1 MSLSAETFDKALE
14 EILAS
19 PHGDKLAAMRV
30 LQREKARWQAE
41 HQNLCWADGRRGDSV
56 AKIPGLTD
64 TLTSLVRRFAA
75 CGVVRYAD
83 MEDLHRHA
91 SALRKRLKDLAPSVE
106 IETIIG
112 EGYEIVA
119 GFDELY
125 RLLRAGA
132 KPTQKLQGFT
142 TKQTDIMRLLAARGS
157 AHVDQFTCLQRHMSN
172 IRAGLKKQN
181 LSKKIVIDTHG
192 GEGLYTVSKGREI
205 LAALVAGEIAITPAP
220 AAQPK
225 AITPPE
231 PKPKRTP
238 RAKPQ
243 LSIVSNAA

>member
-1 MSLSAETFDKALE
+1 MSLSAETFDKAIE
-14 EILAS
+14 EMLAS
-19 PHGDKLAAMRV
+19 PFGDKLAALRV
-30 LQREKARWQAE
+30 LSREKALWQAQ
-41 HQNLCWADGRRGDSV
+41 HQNDCWADGRRGESV

-83 MEDLHRHA
+83 MDDLHRHA

-112 EGYEIVA
+112 EGYEVVS

-132 KPTQKLQGFT
+132 KPTQKLPGFT
-142 TKQTDIMRLLAARGS
+142 TKQVDIMRLLASRGS
-157 AHVDQFTCLQRHMSN
+157 AHVDQFICLQRHMSN
-172 IRAGLKKQN
+172 IRAALKKAGF
-181 LSKKIVIDTHG
+181 SKKITIETHG

-225 AITPPE
+225 AIAPSE
-231 PKPKRTP
+231 PKKRAH